1 MPDAIQQNRTRG
13 MGEIVEVAGKTT
25 ELAPFGTT
33 LAELGR
39 ERPEIVGL
47 TADMG
52 RYSDILPFRDAHPD
66 RFFNVGMAEQNL
78 LMVAAGLSK
87 VGKIAYCTTYSV
99 FITRRAYDFVA
110 IACAHSKANVKIFA
124 GMPGLVNGYGATH
137 QATEDLNM
145 MRGIADLTIIDPC
158 DATELKQVVRAVA
171 DIPGTVYVRNL
182 RGKVPVELGPNYRF
196 ALGKG
201 RVLRAGDGRIG
212 IISTG
217 YMSARALDAC
227 RNTAEEGHD
236 PSVLHI
242 GTIKPFDTDAVLAFA
257 REHERLIVAENHKT
271 TGGLTTLVIEAL
283 YAAALHRPMT
293 RISLADSF
301 FECGSQEYLE
311 AKYGVDLPAFEAA
324 IRQDTHR
331 SGSKP

>member
-1 MPDAIQQNRTRG
+1 MAETQTLPGRTRG
-13 MGEIVEVAGKTT
+13 MGEIVDVAGKVT
-25 ELAPFGTT
+25 ELAPFGNT
-33 LAELGR
+33 LAELAR

-52 RYSDILPFRDAHPD
+52 RYSDILPFRDAHPG

-78 LMVAAGLSK
+78 IMMAAGLAK
-87 VGKIAYCTTYSV
+87 TGKIAYCTTYSV

-110 IACAHSKANVKIFA
+110 IACAHSMANVKIFA

-182 RGKVPVELGPNYRF
+182 RGKVPVELGGDYRF
-196 ALGKG
+196 EVGKAK
-201 RVLRAGDGRIG
+201 VLRPGRDVG
-212 IISTG
+212 IIATG
-217 YMSARALDAC
+217 YMSARGLDA
-227 RNTAEEGHD
+227 AKAAQEKGVD
-236 PSVLHI
+236 AGVLHVS
-242 GTIKPFDTDAVLAFA
+242 TIKPFDKAGVLDFA
-257 REHERLIVAENHKT
+257 RRFDRLIVAENHKT
-271 TGGLTTLVIEAL
+271 TGGLTSLVVEAL
-283 YAAALHRPMT
+283 YEAGLVKPLVK
-293 RISLADSF
+293 IGLDDSF

-311 AKYGVDLPAFEAA
+311 AKYGVDTPRFVRA
-324 IRQDTHR
+324 IVD
-331 SGSKP
+331 GK

>member
-1 MPDAIQQNRTRG
+1 MPESKTLGDRTRG
-13 MGEIVEVAGKTT
+13 MGEIVEVAGKVT
-25 ELAPFGTT
+25 ELAPFGNT
-33 LAELGR
+33 LAEMAAS
-39 ERPEIVGL
+39 RPEIVGL

-78 LMVAAGLSK
+78 IMIAAGLSK

-171 DIPGTVYVRNL
+171 EIPGTVYVRNL
-182 RGKVPVELGPNYRF
+182 RGKVPVELPADYRF
-196 ALGKG
+196 EVGKAK
-201 RVLRAGDGRIG
+201 VLKEGDGHTG
-212 IISTG
+212 IIATG
-217 YMSARALDAC
+217 YMSARALDAA
-227 RNTAEEGHD
+227 RIVAGEGHD
-236 PSVLHI
+236 VGVLHV
-242 GTIKPFDTDAVLAFA
+242 GTIKPFDTAGVLEFA
-257 REHERLIVAENHKT
+257 RRHKRLIVAENHKT
-271 TGGLTTLVIEAL
+271 TGGLGTLVIEAL
-283 YAAALHRPMT
+283 YDAGICKPLS
-293 RISLADSF
+293 RIGLADGF

-311 AKYGVDLPAFEAA
+311 AKYRVDLPRFLEV
-324 IRQDTHR
+324 IRE
-331 SGSKP
+331 G

>member
-1 MPDAIQQNRTRG
+1 MPESKTLGDRTRG
-13 MGEIVEVAGKTT
+13 MGEIVEVAGKVT
-25 ELAPFGTT
+25 ELAPFGNT
-33 LAELGR
+33 LAEMAAS
-39 ERPEIVGL
+39 RPEIVGL

-52 RYSDILPFRDAHPD
+52 RYSDILSFRDAHPD

-78 LMVAAGLSK
+78 IMIAAGLSK

-110 IACAHSKANVKIFA
+110 IACAHSGANVKIFA

-182 RGKVPVELGPNYRF
+182 RGKVPVELPADYRF
-196 ALGKG
+196 EVGKAK
-201 RVLRAGDGRIG
+201 VLKEGDGGTG
-212 IISTG
+212 IIATG
-217 YMSARALDAC
+217 YMSARALDAA
-227 RNTAEEGHD
+227 RIVAGEGRD
-236 PSVLHI
+236 VGVLHV
-242 GTIKPFDTDAVLAFA
+242 GTIKPFDTAGVLEFA
-257 REHERLIVAENHKT
+257 RRHKRLIVAENHKT
-271 TGGLTTLVIEAL
+271 TGGLGTLVIEAL
-283 YAAALHRPMT
+283 YDAGICKPLS
-293 RISLADSF
+293 RIGLADGF

-311 AKYGVDLPAFEAA
+311 AKYQVDLPRFLEV
-324 IRQDTHR
+324 IRE
-331 SGSKP
+331 G

>member
-1 MPDAIQQNRTRG
+1 MPDTDTLENRTRG

-25 ELAPFGTT
+25 ETAPFGNT

-39 ERPEIVGL
+39 ERPEIVAL

-78 LMVAAGLSK
+78 IMTAAGMAK
-87 VGKIAYCTTYSV
+87 AGKIAYCTTYSV

-110 IACAHSKANVKIFA
+110 IACAHSMANVKIFA

-137 QATEDLNM
+137 QATEDINM

-158 DATELKQVVRAVA
+158 DAVEFKQVVRAVA

-182 RGKVPVELGPNYRF
+182 RGKVPVELPDDYVF
-196 ALGKG
+196 EVGKAKEV
-201 RVLRAGDGRIG
+201 RRGDGKIG
-212 IISTG
+212 FISTG
-217 YMSARALDAC
+217 YMTARALDA
-227 RNTAEEGHD
+227 AKAVEGHD
-236 PSVLHI
+236 PSVLHVS
-242 GTIKPFDTDAVLAFA
+242 TLKPFDTAGVLDFV
-257 REHERLIVAENHKT
+257 RRHERIVIAENHKT
-271 TGGLTTLVIEAL
+271 TGGLATLVIEAL
-283 YAAALHRPMT
+283 YDAGIHKPTIKIGLE
-293 RISLADSF
+293 DGF

-311 AKYGVDLPAFEAA
+311 KKYGVDQSRFERA
-324 IRQDTHR
+324 IRE
-331 SGSKP
+331 GV

>member
-1 MPDAIQQNRTRG
+1 MPESKTLGDRTRG
-13 MGEIVEVAGKTT
+13 MGEIVEVAGKVT
-25 ELAPFGTT
+25 ELAPFGNT
-33 LAELGR
+33 LAEMASS
-39 ERPEIVGL
+39 RPEIVGL

-78 LMVAAGLSK
+78 IMIAAGLSK

-171 DIPGTVYVRNL
+171 DIPGAVYVRNL
-182 RGKVPVELGPNYRF
+182 RGKVPVELPADYRF
-196 ALGKG
+196 EVGKAK
-201 RVLRAGDGRIG
+201 VLKEGDGDTG
-212 IISTG
+212 IIATG
-217 YMSARALDAC
+217 YMSARALDAA
-227 RNTAEEGHD
+227 RIVAGEGRD
-236 PSVLHI
+236 VGVLHV
-242 GTIKPFDTDAVLAFA
+242 GTIKPFDRAGVLEFA
-257 REHERLIVAENHKT
+257 RRHKRLIVAENHKT
-271 TGGLTTLVIEAL
+271 TGGLGTLVIEAL
-283 YAAALHRPMT
+283 YDAGICKPLS
-293 RISLADSF
+293 RIGLADGF

-311 AKYGVDLPAFEAA
+311 AKYQVDLPRFLEV
-324 IRQDTHR
+324 IRE
-331 SGSKP
+331 G

>member
-1 MPDAIQQNRTRG
+1 MADTQTLAGRTRG
-13 MGEIVEVAGKTT
+13 MGEIVEVAGKVT
-25 ELAPFGTT
+25 ELAPFGHT
-33 LAELGR
+33 LAELAR

-78 LMVAAGLSK
+78 IMMAAGLSK
-87 VGKIAYCTTYSV
+87 TGKIAYCTTYSV

-182 RGKVPVELGPNYRF
+182 RGKVPVELGDDYRF
-196 ALGKG
+196 EVGKAK
-201 RVLRAGDGRIG
+201 VLRPGRDVG
-212 IISTG
+212 IIATG
-217 YMSARALDAC
+217 YMSARALDAAKAAQD
-227 RNTAEEGHD
+227 NGTDA
-236 PSVLHI
+236 SVLHVS
-242 GTIKPFDTDAVLAFA
+242 TIKPFDKKGVLEFA
-257 REHERLIVAENHKT
+257 SRFDRLIVAENHKT
-271 TGGLTTLVIEAL
+271 SGGLTSLVVEAL
-283 YAAALHRPMT
+283 YEAGMVKPL
-293 RISLADSF
+293 IKIGLEDSF

-311 AKYGVDLPAFEAA
+311 AKYGVDTPRFIRA
-324 IRQDTHR
+324 IVR
-331 SGSKP
+331 GE

>member
-1 MPDAIQQNRTRG
+1 MPESKTLGDRTRG
-13 MGEIVEVAGKTT
+13 MGEIVEVAGKVT
-25 ELAPFGTT
+25 ELAPFGNT
-33 LAELGR
+33 LAEMAAS
-39 ERPEIVGL
+39 RPEIVGL

-78 LMVAAGLSK
+78 IMIAAGLSK

-182 RGKVPVELGPNYRF
+182 RGKVPVELPADYRF
-196 ALGKG
+196 EVGKAK
-201 RVLRAGDGRIG
+201 VLKEGDGDTG
-212 IISTG
+212 IVATG
-217 YMSARALDAC
+217 YMSARALDAA
-227 RNTAEEGHD
+227 RIVAGEGRD
-236 PSVLHI
+236 VGVLHV
-242 GTIKPFDTDAVLAFA
+242 GTIKPFDTAGVLEFA
-257 REHERLIVAENHKT
+257 RRHKRLIVAENHKT
-271 TGGLTTLVIEAL
+271 TGGLGTLVIEAL
-283 YAAALHRPMT
+283 YDAGICKPLS
-293 RISLADSF
+293 RIGLADGF

-311 AKYGVDLPAFEAA
+311 AKYQVDLPRFLEV
-324 IRQDTHR
+324 IRE
-331 SGSKP
+331 G

>member
-1 MPDAIQQNRTRG
+1 MPDSQTIQNRTRG
-13 MGEIVEVAGKTT
+13 MGEIIDVKGKTT
-25 ELAPFGTT
+25 EIAPFGNT
-33 LAELGR
+33 LAQLAD

-78 LMVAAGLSK
+78 IMIAAGLAK

-110 IACAHSKANVKIFA
+110 IACAHSKADVKIFA

-137 QATEDLNM
+137 QATEDINM

-182 RGKVPVELGPNYRF
+182 RGKVPVELGEDYRF
-196 ALGKG
+196 EVGKAKVLREGAG
-201 RVLRAGDGRIG
+201 RVG
-212 IISTG
+212 IIATG
-217 YMSARALDAC
+217 YMSARALDAAK
-227 RNTAEEGHD
+227 NTAHAGLD
-236 PSVLHI
+236 PGVLHV
-242 GTIKPFDTDAVLAFA
+242 GTIKPFDTAGVLEFA
-257 REHERLIVAENHKT
+257 RRHDRLVVAENHKT
-271 TGGLTTLVIEAL
+271 TGGLTSLVIEAL
-283 YAAALHRPMT
+283 YDAGLYRPLVK
-293 RISLADSF
+293 IGLADGF
-301 FECGSQEYLE
+301 FECGSQDYLE
-311 AKYGVDLPAFEAA
+311 SKYEVDLPRFERA
-324 IRQDTHR
+324 ILE
-331 SGSKP
+331 GV